1 MKATILAGAIAAL
14 TYGSAA
20 LAEDCPPQK
29 SQAQVGQ
36 SDALKQQ
43 GVGGSGDVGMD
54 DSSLQSDQALQN
66 DQSYGGSSQAGID
79 VRQGEVLLRCTPAPS
94 SQGIGGSGLSSGSQV
109 LPPSDES
116 YRSEQAWRHEEKKQ
130 EKEEK
135 GTGGAGLRE
144 EEGHDMRGLTV
155 TVGGGVEGYTNALA
169 PQLNPGPA
177 VSVTAALRPSKVLG
191 IELGY
196 TGAAL
201 NIDSGRAGGVTSG
214 PDIVRNGGQA
224 VATLGLGANNI
235 QPYVLG
241 GIGMS
246 RYNVRAGFSEG
257 FRDDTVGTVP
267 VGAGLRTQFGDF
279 TADARL
285 NYNFLF
291 DQEFA
296 SGVPASSLGAPGDTN
311 FSKGGSY
318 LGTVNLGLTF

>member
-14 TYGSAA
+14 TYGTAA
-20 LAEDCPPQK
+20 LAEDCPPQAHNT
-29 SQAQVGQ
+29 QAQ
-36 SDALKQQ
+36 SDVMQQ

-54 DSSLQSDQALQN
+54 DSSLQGDQSFPADDQAI
-66 DQSYGGSSQAGID
+66 GGSAQAGTD
-79 VRQGEVLLRCTPAPS
+79 VQQGEVMLRCTPAP
-94 SQGIGGSGLSSGSQV
+94 SQGIGGSGLSSGAV
-109 LPPSDES
+109 LPPSDDS
-116 YRSEQAWRHEEKKQ
+116 YLSDKQAKLDKDDD
-130 EKEEK
+130 KA
-135 GTGGAGLRE
+135 TGGAGKE

-177 VSVTAALRPSKVLG
+177 VSVTAAIKPSKVLG
-191 IELGY
+191 LELGY
-196 TGAAL
+196 TGAAN
-201 NIDSGRAGGVTSG
+201 NIDVGRAGGVTDG
-214 PDIVRNGGQA
+214 PDIIRHGGQA
-224 VATLGLGANNI
+224 VATVGLGANNI

-267 VGAGLRTQFGDF
+267 VGAGLRTHFGNF

-296 SGVPASSLGAPGDTN
+296 SGVPAGSIGAPGDSN
-311 FSKGGSY
+311 FSEGGSY